1 MSLERFMQGRIV
13 AQSPETCIYDAI
25 RAMQDNHIGA
35 VLVHDGE
42 SLVGVVTDR
51 DLACKLAEL
60 EVDPFESCL
69 AEVMS
74 TPVACVGRDVTV
86 VDVAALMIAHG
97 VRRIPIIE
105 GAAIL
110 GVVTLDDLILE
121 HAVDTFTLAAIVRA
135 QLAEPAKL
143 KSAGRVHPVSAPTSL
158 AARDARHEARVQ
170 QKYVRLLKS
179 TMDST
184 GLASR
189 EDAECALNTVLTG
202 LLRRVS
208 ANEAAD
214 LLAQLPGRLRQYALR
229 NVLAGPEIAI
239 SRGFIERSLA
249 ASLDIGPDR
258 AHRIARQVARVIEQ
272 SVSPGE
278 IAQFKGQ
285 LPSEL
290 RELFEA
296 PAQGAVQAR

>member
-1 MSLERFMQGRIV
+1 
-13 AQSPETCIYDAI
+13 
-25 RAMQDNHIGA
+25 
-35 VLVHDGE
+35 
-42 SLVGVVTDR
+42 
-51 DLACKLAEL
+51 
-60 EVDPFESCL
+60 
-69 AEVMS
+69 
-74 TPVACVGRDVTV
+74 
-86 VDVAALMIAHG
+86 
-97 VRRIPIIE
+97 VRRVPIVD

-121 HAVDTFTLAAIVRA
+121 HAVDAFTLAAIVRA

-143 KSAGRVHPVSAPTSL
+143 KGGGRVQPVSVPTSMS
-158 AARDARHEARVQ
+158 AREARHEARLQ
-170 QKYVRLLKS
+170 QKYVGLLKR
-179 TMDST
+179 TMEST

-214 LLAQLPGRLRQYALR
+214 LLAQLPGRLRQYALL

-249 ASLDIGPDR
+249 ASLDIVSDR
-258 AHRIARQVARVIEQ
+258 ARRIAGQVARVIEQ

-296 PAQGAVQAR
+296 PAQGALHAR